1 MTKTDFN
8 PFLFYSTRLQTLLA
22 KASKQKNPALWLYKN
37 DARTI
42 LFMLEALTRIH
53 DKAFDEKLF
62 GKWNKRFKK
71 LEDVL
76 GQIDDYSILESEF
89 KNTKKVS
96 KEIIKYFTV
105 NTNNYIEKLNQ
116 RLLAK
121 DWFKNKMQSFDA
133 KLGEFEVK
141 YNKEYSDELKF
152 AIIGEIDAIIYFS
165 LKADYTFTK
174 VEDEVHEIRRKL
186 RWLSMYAQAFQGLI
200 QLKKSGNRKK
210 YALHYFTKEVLNSR
224 FNKVEAKPKNAVVIE
239 FDKDS
244 FFALGFVINE
254 LGKLK
259 DSVLKMKQLS
269 DAVFVTENVTRLK
282 AEEKAIAIM
291 GLKNTVEQDV
301 LKEASEMMRTFIVK
315 DKMLDH
321 LILK

>member
-8 PFLFYSTRLQTLLA
+8 PFLFYSTQLQTLLA
-22 KASKQKNPALWLYKN
+22 KASKQRNPALWLYKN

-96 KEIIKYFTV
+96 KEIVKYFTV

-121 DWFKNKMQSFDA
+121 DWFKNKMQSFDT

-152 AIIGEIDAIIYFS
+152 ALVGEIDAILYFS
-165 LKADYTFTK
+165 LKVDYTFTK
-174 VEDEVHEIRRKL
+174 VEDQVHEIRRKL
-186 RWLSMYAQAFQGLI
+186 RWLSMYAQAFRGLI
-200 QLKKSGNRKK
+200 QLKKSGKRKK
-210 YALHYFTKEVLNSR
+210 YVLNYFTKEVLNSR
-224 FNKVEAKPKNAVVIE
+224 FNKVETKLKNAVVIE

-254 LGKLK
+254 LRKLK

-269 DAVFVTENVTRLK
+269 DAIFVTENVTKLK
-282 AEEKAIAIM
+282 AEEKAMAIM

-301 LKEASEMMRTFIVK
+301 LKEASEMMRTFVVK

-321 LILK
+321 LIVK